1 MHQSAV
7 LHIASVRDAPD
18 TVYVYVPVQHPAIP
32 VEPQADAGHAAVA
45 PKTVRRNAAHSDV
58 VQAVRTRTR
67 KVRSFEFNPNTVS
80 LEELQDLGFSPKQ
93 AASIVAYREKG
104 GRFHRASDFAKSYV
118 VSDSIFQRLQPYIRI
133 PKLDI
138 NSADSADFDALPG
151 IGPYYAAKMV
161 EYRTSLGG
169 YSCPEQFMDLYRF
182 DESRFSGIA
191 DLVNCP
197 EPHYFDLWH
206 AGIGE
211 LAGHP
216 AVGRYDTAR
225 SIILYKENTAPAGWT
240 IESLAGAG
248 IISESQALKLTRC
261 TLPPDSLS
269 VRPEPL
275 HQSN

>member
-1 MHQSAV
+1 M
-7 LHIASVRDAPD
+7 LRIASVRDVPD
-18 TVYVYVPVQHPAIP
+18 TVYVYVPAQHPAAS
-32 VEPQADAGHAAVA
+32 VEQQADAGHAAVA
-45 PKTVRRNAAHSDV
+45 AKTVRHNAAHSEV
-58 VQAVRTRTR
+58 VQAVRTQTR
-67 KVRSFEFNPNTVS
+67 KTRSFEFNPNTVS

-118 VSDSIFQRLQPYIRI
+118 VSDSIFRRLQPFIRI

-138 NSADSADFDALPG
+138 NTADSAAFDALPG

-169 YSCPEQFMDLYRF
+169 YSCPEQFMELYRF
-182 DESRFSGIA
+182 DESRFSDIA
-191 DLVNCP
+191 DLVECP

-206 AGIGE
+206 AGIEE

-225 SIILYKENTAPAGWT
+225 SIILYRENTAPAGWT

-248 IISESQALKLTRC
+248 IISESQALKLIRC
-261 TLPPDSLS
+261 ILPPDSLS
-269 VRPEPL
+269 VHPEPP

>member
-1 MHQSAV
+1 M
-7 LHIASVRDAPD
+7 LRIASVRDIPD
-18 TVYVYVPVQHPAIP
+18 TVYVYVPAHHPSTSA
-32 VEPQADAGHAAVA
+32 EPQEDTVHAALA
-45 PKTVRRNAAHSDV
+45 PKTVRHNAVHSEV
-58 VQAVRTRTR
+58 VQAVRIQTR

-80 LEELQDLGFSPKQ
+80 LEGLQDLGFSPNQ

-118 VSDSIFQRLQPYIRI
+118 VSDSIFRRLRPYIRI

-138 NSADSADFDALPG
+138 NAADSAAFDALPG

-169 YSCPEQFMDLYRF
+169 YSCPEQFMELYKF
-182 DESRFSGIA
+182 DENRFSDIA
-191 DLVNCP
+191 DLVECS
-197 EPHYFDLWH
+197 EPHYFDLWY
-206 AGIGE
+206 ASIDE
-211 LAGHP
+211 LAAHP

-225 SIILYKENTAPAGWT
+225 SIILYRENTAPAGWT

-248 IISESQALKLTRC
+248 VISESQALKLIRC

-275 HQSN
+275 RQNN